1 MTSTDLVITLF
12 DNANGDS
19 SSTNP
24 STGQMLFV
32 NLTSMSATLLEKSS
46 DPNESLYS
54 SSQGSNQVLSNNN
67 FLVGYGAI
75 PEVKEF
81 GPDGDLR
88 MKIVFGDS
96 GSSGSYRAF
105 RMPWTAVPSA
115 EPKVVAG
122 NGTAYMSWNGATNVT
137 NWAIYEG
144 RTSDTL
150 EMTSLIKRT
159 GFETSTA
166 ISNGT
171 KFVQVS
177 PFEGST
183 WLSNSSV
190 VVVQ

>member
-1 MTSTDLVITLF
+1 
-12 DNANGDS
+12 
-19 SSTNP
+19 
-24 STGQMLFV
+24 MLSV
-32 NLTSMSATLLEKSS
+32 DLTSMSVTLMEKSS

-88 MKIVFGDS
+88 MRIAFGDS

-105 RMPWTAVPSA
+105 RMPWTSVPSA
-115 EPKVVAG
+115 KPKVVAG
-122 NGTAYMSWNGATNVT
+122 NGTAYMSWNGATSVT

-144 RTSDTL
+144 LTADTL
-150 EMTSLIKRT
+150 EMTGLIERT
-159 GFETSTA
+159 GFETSTT
-166 ISNGT
+166 ISKGT

-190 VVVQ
+190 TAVLSGPRYCFDRTALG